1 MKKNIVIGSGGHSKV
16 IIDILKRNNQKIYGI
31 ISDDPLIKKNL
42 TNKLNFLG
50 KLKFLF
56 NLKDKNSY
64 NIYIGIGKSDI
75 RKKIYFELK
84 KFNFNFPPLIC
95 PTAILS
101 NDCKI
106 GKGSF
111 INSGC
116 ILNTHC
122 SVGIFSII
130 NTGST
135 IDHETKIG
143 NFSTICPGV
152 NIAGQVKIG
161 NNSFV
166 GTGSVINNNLKLT
179 SNLIVGSGSVV
190 INSLLKSGT
199 AVGIPCNY
207 IKHNS

>member
-31 ISDDPLIKKNL
+31 VSDDPLIKKNH
-42 TNKLNFLG
+42 TNKSNFLG

-56 NLKDKNSY
+56 KLKDKNSY

-84 KFNFNFPPLIC
+84 KYNFNFPPLIC

-122 SVGIFSII
+122 SVGLFSII

-161 NNSFV
+161 NNCFV

-207 IKHNS
+207 IKT

>member
-31 ISDDPLIKKNL
+31 VSDDPKKKL
-42 TNKLNFLG
+42 ANKSNFLG
-50 KLKFLF
+50 KLKSLF

-64 NIYIGIGKSDI
+64 NIYIGIGDSGI

-84 KFNFNFPPLIC
+84 KFNFNFPPLVC

-106 GKGSF
+106 GNGSF
-111 INSGC
+111 VNSGC

-190 INSLLKSGT
+190 IKSLLKSGT
-199 AVGIPCNY
+199 AVGIPCDY
-207 IKHNS
+207 IKT